1 MPDYASI
8 KKLSERMGVTH
19 KTVST
24 WLKKKNFPV
33 QREGPWSEDDA
44 VEIQVWRETHLQP
57 NRADPAYQGRTEPPT
72 DEQDKDYWLMRKY
85 RAQALQQEGKLLDT
99 DAVMRA
105 WVQTISDTREQLMQ
119 VPASAQGLLGLTEE
133 QTRQLDDYLRDTLD
147 GIADRM
153 GNLADDARFIPG
165 DLESDQAPEA
175 AAAERVGGGPSVHA
189 SVDVGQ
195 PRPVEE

>member
-1 MPDYASI
+1 MADYTSI
-8 KKLSERMGVTH
+8 NALSKRIGVTH
-19 KTVST
+19 KTVSG
-24 WLKKKNFPV
+24 WLKRRDFPV
-33 QREGPWSEDDA
+33 QREAPWSDDDA
-44 VEIQVWRETHLQP
+44 REIEVWRATRLQP

-72 DEQDKDYWLMRKY
+72 DEQGKDYWLMRKY

-105 WVQTISDTREQLMQ
+105 WVQTVSDTRDQLML

-133 QTRQLDDYLRDTLD
+133 QTRQLDEYLRRTLD

-165 DLESDQAPEA
+165 DLEGDPAAEA
-175 AAAERVGGGPSVHA
+175 AAPERVGGGPSVHA
-189 SVDVGQ
+189 AVDDGG

>member
-1 MPDYASI
+1 MADYTSI
-8 KKLSERMGVTH
+8 NALSKRVGVTH
-19 KTVST
+19 KTVSS
-24 WLKKKNFPV
+24 WLKRRDFPV

-44 VEIQVWRETHLQP
+44 REIEVWRATHLQP

-105 WVQTISDTREQLMQ
+105 WVQTVSDIRDQVLM

-133 QTRQLDDYLRDTLD
+133 QTRQLDEYLRRTLD
-147 GIADRM
+147 GVADRM
-153 GNLADDARFIPG
+153 GNLADDARTIPG
-165 DLESDQAPEA
+165 DLEGDSPAASD
-175 AAAERVGGGPSVHA
+175 AAERMGGEPSVHA
-189 SVDVGQ
+189 PVDDGGT
-195 PRPVEE
+195 RPVEE